1 MKHQLAINAS
11 NIEPE
16 RRVTVFLSCLID
28 KDTNKGAID
37 ESKKKHNKIVIMTMT
52 SPIYETHSL
61 RAFMLKSNRQTKGNK
76 EVMHIKTPIC
86 NALTVAHKCK
96 GLLPI
101 KANMTIKRK

>member
-1 MKHQLAINAS
+1 M
-11 NIEPE
+11 
-16 RRVTVFLSCLID
+16 RLI
-28 KDTNKGAID
+28 
-37 ESKKKHNKIVIMTMT
+37 HC
-52 SPIYETHSL
+52 ETHSL

-101 KANMTIKRK
+101 KANMTIKRKQNETKRYTQLSSQKPLLSRILL